1 MRYSIFNTTIDK
13 GEYLI
18 LYNSLSGALL
28 KLSKK
33 KIDDAKD
40 ILIQKGFLVEDNENE
55 VLSYKYI
62 YYNQIFSKKSLDITI
77 APTTDCNLCCPYCF
91 EEGNKHKEYMDD
103 ITLNAIA
110 KYIISKKERTIELT
124 WFGGEPLL
132 CYDKIVKLND
142 LLISNNV
149 SFTTSII
156 TNGTLFT
163 DDKIK
168 LLNQLNIQQIQITL
182 DGEQENHDKKRFF
195 RKNQQ
200 GTYTLILSNIE
211 KILKN
216 TSITLFLKINVDKE
230 NLVSCKELMEFL
242 HEKFQEYLNNGTLKI
257 SSNYIRNITN
267 FEGCEKCITKEEYL
281 NFYTKVE
288 HNQLSIPQLCLPCPL
303 RVQSHIVIGPDGS
316 IYKCLEFIGNKAKS
330 IGNINSFSISVS
342 KLAKYALKYEP
353 FEDPECQK
361 CSILPICGGGCPNE
375 RELKA
380 FGKRESICPSIKKE
394 FATILENV
402 LKEEERKS

>member
-124 WFGGEPLL
+124 WLGGEPLL

-267 FEGCEKCITKEEYL
+267 FEGCEKCITEEEYL

>member
-242 HEKFQEYLNNGTLKI
+242 HEKIQEYLNNGTLKI

-267 FEGCEKCITKEEYL
+267 FEGCEKCITEEEYL

>member
-62 YYNQIFSKKSLDITI
+62 YYNRIFSKKSLDITI

-267 FEGCEKCITKEEYL
+267 FEGCEKCITEEEYL

>member
-267 FEGCEKCITKEEYL
+267 FEGCEKCITEEEYL

>member
-1 MRYSIFNTTIDK
+1 
-13 GEYLI
+13 
-18 LYNSLSGALL
+18 
-28 KLSKK
+28 
-33 KIDDAKD
+33 
-40 ILIQKGFLVEDNENE
+40 
-55 VLSYKYI
+55 
-62 YYNQIFSKKSLDITI
+62 
-77 APTTDCNLCCPYCF
+77 
-91 EEGNKHKEYMDD
+91 
-103 ITLNAIA
+103 
-110 KYIISKKERTIELT
+110 
-124 WFGGEPLL
+124 
-132 CYDKIVKLND
+132 
-142 LLISNNV
+142 
-149 SFTTSII
+149 
-156 TNGTLFT
+156 
-163 DDKIK
+163 
-168 LLNQLNIQQIQITL
+168 
-182 DGEQENHDKKRFF
+182 
-195 RKNQQ
+195 
-200 GTYTLILSNIE
+200 
-211 KILKN
+211 
-216 TSITLFLKINVDKE
+216 
-230 NLVSCKELMEFL
+230 MEFL

-267 FEGCEKCITKEEYL
+267 FEGCEKCITEEEYL

>member
-1 MRYSIFNTTIDK
+1 
-13 GEYLI
+13 
-18 LYNSLSGALL
+18 
-28 KLSKK
+28 
-33 KIDDAKD
+33 
-40 ILIQKGFLVEDNENE
+40 
-55 VLSYKYI
+55 
-62 YYNQIFSKKSLDITI
+62 
-77 APTTDCNLCCPYCF
+77 
-91 EEGNKHKEYMDD
+91 MDD

-211 KILKN
+211 KIL
-216 TSITLFLKINVDKE
+216 
-230 NLVSCKELMEFL
+230 
-242 HEKFQEYLNNGTLKI
+242 
-257 SSNYIRNITN
+257 
-267 FEGCEKCITKEEYL
+267 
-281 NFYTKVE
+281 
-288 HNQLSIPQLCLPCPL
+288 
-303 RVQSHIVIGPDGS
+303 
-316 IYKCLEFIGNKAKS
+316 
-330 IGNINSFSISVS
+330 
-342 KLAKYALKYEP
+342 
-353 FEDPECQK
+353 
-361 CSILPICGGGCPNE
+361 
-375 RELKA
+375 
-380 FGKRESICPSIKKE
+380 
-394 FATILENV
+394 
-402 LKEEERKS
+402 